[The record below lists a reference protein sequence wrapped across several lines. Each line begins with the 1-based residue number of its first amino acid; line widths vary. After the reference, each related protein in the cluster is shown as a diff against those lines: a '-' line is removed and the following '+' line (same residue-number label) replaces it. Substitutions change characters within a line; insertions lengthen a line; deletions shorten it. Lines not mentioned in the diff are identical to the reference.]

1 MTAHTV
7 DIGKTQPASY
17 KALMAL
23 HHASVEAAVAAGI
36 GTRVVELVKIRA
48 SQINGCAYCLRM
60 HSTDAIAAGE
70 SPDRLAVVSAWRE
83 TLYFSDIEMAALHIS
98 EYVTAISTAEL
109 PDTIRAEISRT
120 LTAEQIAAVHWLAI
134 AINAFNRVA
143 ICSHIPVA
151 PE

>member
-1 MTAHTV
+1 M
-7 DIGKTQPASY
+7 
-17 KALMAL
+17 
-23 HHASVEAAVAAGI
+23 
-36 GTRVVELVKIRA
+36 KIRA

-83 TLYFSDIEMAALHIS
+83 TQYFSDIEMAALHIS

-120 LTAEQIAAVHWLAI
+120 LTAEQIAAVHSLAI